1 MSLTFHRLPVIA
13 IALITLIP
21 LEAAVVSREGADLFD
36 RKIAQI
42 QRQGAGLNSLSTL
55 RTEVTED
62 ELNSWFMYR
71 AQSLLPQGLT
81 QPQVTLAGG
90 GAVTAQAI
98 VDLEAFAR
106 ERSTGGGFDPLS
118 LLGGKVPVTVTGVL
132 RSGDGVAQ
140 LDVQTVLV
148 AGLPVP
154 VAVLQE
160 LASYYSRTPEQPLG
174 YRLDDAFELPAGIRR
189 IDVGPG
195 QAVVVQ

>member
-140 LDVQTVLV
+140 LDVQTVFV
-148 AGLPVP
+148 SGLPVP